1 VTELWLNA
9 SEKVGKGLTV
19 NAMLELSLNDAETPW
34 IVTVAEPR
42 VAVEFAASVSV
53 LAPVAGFGV
62 NVAVTPLGR
71 PAAEKVT
78 APAKPFCPAMV
89 SVAVPLLL
97 CATDREE
104 VEALIV
110 KLGAA

>member
-1 VTELWLNA
+1 VRANVVVAFKAPEA
-9 SEKVGKGLTV
+9 
-19 NAMLELSLNDAETPW
+19 PW
-34 IVTVAEPR
+34 MVTVAEPR
-42 VAVEFAASVSV
+42 AAVELAASVSV
-53 LAPVAGFGV
+53 LAPVAGFGE
-62 NVAVTPLGR
+62 NVAVTPFGR